1 MFVNQ
6 QYNIYIKSLTQ
17 LLGRGSD
24 NTWPATT
31 GWRVAKTLKG
41 AMVPGR
47 CLPADLW
54 LLRGAT
60 TCTMFT
66 TCVISWCDNSP
77 TGSSTNCG
85 CDAWN
90 RTHVYLV
97 RNRGRCCKSVQS
109 FSHSKL
115 GAHNEFTC
123 KTKLLRSNLQPD
135 RAAQRVCSA
144 LVLDACAWHTHT
156 SSVSHASTSLRTSS
170 FGSCACIHCN
180 CE

>member
-6 QYNIYIKSLTQ
+6 QYNIYIQSLTQ
-17 LLGRGSD
+17 LLGRGWD
-24 NTWPATT
+24 NTWPATA
-31 GWRVAKTLKG
+31 GWRMARTLNG
-41 AMVPGR
+41 EMVPGR

-60 TCTMFT
+60 TCTMYT
-66 TCVISWCDNSP
+66 TGVINSP

-90 RTHVYLV
+90 RAHVFLA
-97 RNRGRCCKSVQS
+97 RNRGRCCKSAHS
-109 FSHSKL
+109 FSHSEL

-123 KTKLLRSNLQPD
+123 KTRSLRSNLQPD
-135 RAAQRVCSA
+135 RAVQRVCSA
-144 LVLDACAWHTHT
+144 LVRDACAWHTHT

-170 FGSCACIHCN
+170 FGSCVCIRRN